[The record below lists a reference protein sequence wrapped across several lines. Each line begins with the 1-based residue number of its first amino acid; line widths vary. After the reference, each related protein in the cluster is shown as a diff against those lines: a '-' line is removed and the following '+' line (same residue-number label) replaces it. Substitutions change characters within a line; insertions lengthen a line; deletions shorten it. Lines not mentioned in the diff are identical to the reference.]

1 MAIKYRTSL
10 MDSQKYFILTVSQYQ
25 GNSISGMIYHNLRE
39 DGICYENLTDMV
51 KRIEE
56 ISTMIDYPARCV
68 ERRSFKQKEES
79 STPQEKMEELEEQL
93 KYMKPMAAFRIQIR
107 HRYRGT
113 WQGIAEVV
121 DTGQQ
126 MEFVSFLELMRLIED
141 TILIAKKGSLAPEIP
156 PGKHIIQI
164 GRESFVLQLLY
175 KEYGTWQG
183 VLCWNRKKQQVSF
196 RSYLEMLL
204 LLSEACSLS
213 KEERKII
220 QLKDV
225 ANR

>member
-1 MAIKYRTSL
+1 MAIKYKTSL
-10 MDSQKYFILTVSQYQ
+10 MDSQKYFILTVNQYQ

-93 KYMKPMAAFRIQIR
+93 KYTKPMAAFRIQIR

-113 WQGIAEVV
+113 WQGSVEVV

-126 MEFVSFLELMRLIED
+126 EKFGSFLELMRLVED
-141 TILIAKKGSLAPEIP
+141 SILIAKKGSLAPEVP
-156 PGKHIIQI
+156 PGKHVIQI

-183 VLCWNRKKQQVSF
+183 VLHWNRKKQQVSF

-204 LLSEACSLS
+204 LLSEACNLS

-225 ANR
+225 INR